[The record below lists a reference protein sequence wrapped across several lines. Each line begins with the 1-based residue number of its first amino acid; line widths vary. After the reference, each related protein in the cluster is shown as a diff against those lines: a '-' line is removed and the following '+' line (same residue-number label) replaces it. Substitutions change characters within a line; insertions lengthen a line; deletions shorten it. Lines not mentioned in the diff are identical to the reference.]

1 MDRAL
6 AQDLTRREA
15 NLYRLLANVELGN
28 ATAADADIDR
38 VDSAYPDL
46 FEANLGIVR
55 AELLNERNGNAFL
68 ALENTIELAET
79 DEQKA
84 LAYYWAA
91 TVYEAR
97 SELRDAAEYWEL
109 LLELPEDSMTGEMRE
124 TAEERLLDIRP
135 PTPTSSPTRTP
146 TPTRTVTAT
155 PTRTSPV
162 TPTRTP

>member
-1 MDRAL
+1 M
-6 AQDLTRREA
+6 
-15 NLYRLLANVELGN
+15 GN
-28 ATAADADIDR
+28 ASAADADIDR

-109 LLELPEDSMTGEMRE
+109 LLELPEDSDDRGNARNRRRTPAR
-124 TAEERLLDIRP
+124 DPP
-135 PTPTSSPTRTP
+135 PTPASSPTRTP